1 MSSDASFNAKFRAE
15 TTSLYLV
22 GLAFITGDYRSAR
35 LKTFGITKLQPDDW
49 FMAQN
54 LFWYTLLY
62 VSLHKIIFEGGSNF
76 MTQKEI
82 DTLTP
87 ASTAM
92 RVRGSKWVLV
102 SEESLVLTVWS
113 CKACMLFIYRRLT
126 QGLKQLKIVD
136 AVSVYVVIG
145 FIGVQ
150 IALFTSCR
158 PFSGYWSV
166 PPSSEQCW
174 SYYNFEIV
182 EGCFN
187 VSADLILLI
196 IGMPLVI
203 KARIPLQQKLI
214 LLIIFGMGMFV
225 IAAALLCKVYGFY
238 PPLINYSYLNWFF
251 REASV
256 AIYVTNIP
264 VIYSFMREV
273 FPQIAQWGFNTTKG
287 SATRSNGN
295 LRHLRASGNDIG
307 MKPFNRLGSTTD
319 EFDDSLQTQSKDHI
333 IQYKEPSGYKEYKD
347 PYTSDSALKAQEDV
361 ALSVQKESWED
372 DDLESGGKGPQH
384 DSSYNHSTTY
394 VTTR

>member
-1 MSSDASFNAKFRAE
+1 MSTDASFNAKFRAE
-15 TTSLYLV
+15 TTSLYVV
-22 GLAFITGDYRSAR
+22 GIAFITGDYRSAR
-35 LKTFGITKLQPDDW
+35 LKTFGMTKLQPDDW

-62 VSLHKIIFEGGSNF
+62 VSLHKIILGGGSNF

-87 ASTAM
+87 A
-92 RVRGSKWVLV
+92 R
-102 SEESLVLTVWS
+102 
-113 CKACMLFIYRRLT
+113 
-126 QGLKQLKIVD
+126 LKQLKIVD

-150 IALFTSCR
+150 ITLFTSCR

-174 SYYNFEIV
+174 SYYNFEIF

-196 IGMPLVI
+196 IGMPLLV

-225 IAAALLCKVYGFY
+225 IAAALLCKVYGLY

-333 IQYKEPSGYKEYKD
+333 TQYKDPSGYKEYKD
-347 PYTSDSALKAQEDV
+347 PYTSDSALETQEDV
-361 ALSVQKESWED
+361 ALSVQKESSED

-394 VTTR
+394 VTTRRANQS